1 MTGLSEQRQQTDHV
15 DLVADYAALTSIVRE
30 LVTLMEQAGLRRL
43 EVAQGSLHIVLEAA
57 EQRTPPASAAPLAP
71 APSGAAPASSA
82 TEDPALYT
90 VRAPLVG
97 TFYAAPSPDA
107 EPFVQVGDHV
117 EAGQTI
123 GIISAMKVMNE
134 ITTEYAGT
142 VIAILVENGQAV
154 EYGQPLIQ
162 IRRDS
167 AG

>member
-1 MTGLSEQRQQTDHV
+1 VTGSSEQKQQTDHV
-15 DLVADYAALTSIVRE
+15 DLVPDYASLTNVIRE
-30 LVTLMEQAGLRRL
+30 LVTLMGQAGLRRL

-57 EQRTPPASAAPLAP
+57 GQLAPPVSAAPTPPSTAP
-71 APSGAAPASSA
+71 TSSP
-82 TEDPALYT
+82 TEDPTLYT

-107 EPFVQVGDHV
+107 EPFVHVGDHV

-142 VIAILVENGQAV
+142 VVAILVENGQAV
-154 EYGQPLIQ
+154 EYGQPLIH
-162 IRRDS
+162 IRRDT